1 MMSGKILLA
10 RGFAEGEPAS
20 SLFLAEGLSAAL
32 ARHVPKSC
40 QIAEF
45 RPKMLLP
52 SWFQGAWGMR
62 LARYLFYPLQ
72 FPQSRTSVVHF
83 LDHGYAHVLYSP
95 KVKNAVVTVTDL
107 IPVLW
112 WKGRFPG
119 LPKKN
124 IPLTVLYSLRALKR
138 AKHIITISAS
148 TKSDLVELIGCDPQ
162 KISVIY
168 PGIDP
173 IFRQY
178 ENGQK
183 LNARRRL
190 FGVEKRKIILI
201 TGSQFYKNHETA
213 LKTIRLL
220 LTRGHVDICL
230 AKTGIPH
237 PGWLELVKKHGLEDQ
252 VINLGFISRDQM
264 PDLYNAVDLL
274 MFPSFYEGFGWPP
287 LEAMACGTPAVTSNA
302 ASLAEVMET
311 LETTCDPFDVEG
323 FANKILHLLSD
334 DDHRSAVILQGLAR
348 SAKFTWDDAAL
359 QVLNLYHHLGDQ

>member
-1 MMSGKILLA
+1 MTDERILLA

-20 SLFLAEGLSAAL
+20 SLFLADGLSAAL
-32 ARHVPKSC
+32 RKRVPETC

-52 SWFQGAWGMR
+52 SWFQGVWGIR
-62 LARYLFYPLQ
+62 LARYFLYPLQ
-72 FPQSRTSVVHF
+72 FPHSRRSVVHI
-83 LDHGYAHVLYSP
+83 LDHSFAHLLYSH
-95 KVKNAVVTVTDL
+95 KIRNAVVTVTDL

-119 LPKKN
+119 MPKKN
-124 IPLTVLYSLRALKR
+124 IPLTVLYSLHALKR

-148 TKSDLVELIGCDPQ
+148 TKDDLVELIGCDPQ

-168 PGIDP
+168 PGVDP

-183 LNARRRL
+183 MNARRRL
-190 FGVEKRKIILI
+190 FGDEERKIVLI

-213 LKTIRLL
+213 LKVIRSLL
-220 LTRGHVDICL
+220 EQGNTNICL
-230 AKTGIPH
+230 AKTGNPH
-237 PGWLELVKKHGLEDQ
+237 PGWLAMVKKYGLENQ

-311 LETTCDPFDVEG
+311 LDTTCDPFDVEG
-323 FANKILHLLSD
+323 FAARISRLLSNED
-334 DDHRSAVILQGLAR
+334 ERRAVILQGVAR
-348 SAKFTWDDAAL
+348 SAKFNWDDAAS
-359 QVLNLYHHLGDQ
+359 QVLNLYEILGGQ

>member
-1 MMSGKILLA
+1 MMTGNILLA

-32 ARHVPKSC
+32 ERCAPKPC

-52 SWFQGAWGMR
+52 AWFLGAWGLR
-62 LARYLFYPLQ
+62 VARYLIYPLQ
-72 FPQSRTSVVHF
+72 FPQSRTSVVHI
-83 LDHGYAHVLYSP
+83 LDHGYAHVLYSH
-95 KVKNAVVTVTDL
+95 KISNAVVTVTDL
-107 IPVLW
+107 IPLLW

-148 TKSDLVELIGCDPQ
+148 TKADLVELIGCDPK
-162 KISVIY
+162 KISVVY
-168 PGIDP
+168 PGVDL

-183 LNARRRL
+183 LTARRRL
-190 FGVEKRKIILI
+190 FGEEKRKILLI

-213 LKTIRLL
+213 LKTVRSL
-220 LTRGHVDICL
+220 LTRGKVDICL
-230 AKTGIPH
+230 AKTGNSNPD
-237 PGWLELVKKHGLEDQ
+237 WLALVQKYGLEEQ
-252 VINLGFISRDQM
+252 VINLGFIPRDQV

-274 MFPSFYEGFGWPP
+274 FFPSFYEGFGWPP

-302 ASLAEVMET
+302 ASLAEVMDT
-311 LETTCDPFDVEG
+311 LDTTCDPFDVEG
-323 FANKILHLLSD
+323 FSSKILHLLSD
-334 DDHRSAVILQGLAR
+334 DDHRRAVILQGLAR
-348 SAKFTWDDAAL
+348 SAKFNWDAAAG
-359 QVLNLYHHLGDQ
+359 QVLKLYNLLDE